1 MTNIKKY
8 LIEYNQKGG
17 NYTNN
22 DSLWIEENFFSK
34 KEFSDILKYCSILNL
49 KNDIRSNNRLTLCL
63 NPNVHKNLYKMI
75 YKNRKL
81 VKFINKIKNSNHY
94 IKHNPSYPIEYR
106 KYFTGSN
113 GMDWHVDTSLFEPDC
128 FEIVLTLTNTS
139 DSRFEY
145 IENGIVKSILPKENT
160 LAIVRPQSI
169 PHQVTSVNYGE
180 RTILKFIIE
189 FIEKGKNNNI
199 KKNNFEEEI
208 SNCPY

>member
-8 LIEYNQKGG
+8 LIDYNQKGG

-22 DSLWIEENFFSK
+22 NSLWIEENFFSE
-34 KEFSDILKYCSILNL
+34 KEFNDILKYCSNLNF
-49 KNDIRSNNRLTLCL
+49 KEDIRSNNRLTLCL
-63 NPNVHKNLYKMI
+63 NPNVHKSLYKMI
-75 YKNRKL
+75 YSNNKL
-81 VKFINKIKNSNHY
+81 IKFINKIKNSNHY

-113 GMDWHVDTSLFEPDC
+113 GMGWHMDTSLFEPDC

-139 DSRFEY
+139 DSRFEFL
-145 IENGIVKSILPKENT
+145 ENFLVKSILPKENT

-169 PHQVTSVNYGE
+169 LHQVTSVNYGE

-208 SNCPY
+208 SKCPY